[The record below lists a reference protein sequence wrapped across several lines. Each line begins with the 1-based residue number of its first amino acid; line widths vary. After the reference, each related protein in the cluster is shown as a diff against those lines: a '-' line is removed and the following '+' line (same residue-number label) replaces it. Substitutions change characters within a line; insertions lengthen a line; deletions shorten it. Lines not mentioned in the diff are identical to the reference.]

1 MDCNGLPGTEAGETG
16 HVYELDRTTC
26 KRWFGDTGRYG
37 RVGTI
42 GEGSCFFHSLCFAMN
57 KDGYPALT
65 ESDKK
70 KLVHAWRCKTFGD
83 ACTKEAFKKHSK
95 NQTEAAFKT
104 FKKKLCNPTTW
115 ADETMIRF
123 ASELTDTN
131 IVFLD
136 LRNKETYCG
145 LHHDKVLHG
154 TADPVPTIVVAWVNR
169 EHFEPIVRIAD
180 ASGTLHT
187 MFDTDDSMVRHLMGA
202 YKSKCEL

>member
-1 MDCNGLPGTEAGETG
+1 MNKENYAHLTEAE
-16 HVYELDRTTC
+16 
-26 KRWFGDTGRYG
+26 
-37 RVGTI
+37 
-42 GEGSCFFHSLCFAMN
+42 
-57 KDGYPALT
+57 
-65 ESDKK
+65 KK

-83 ACTKEAFKKHSK
+83 ACTKDSFMKHARTSSDS
-95 NQTEAAFKT
+95 AYKT

-123 ASELTDTN
+123 ASELTNTN

-145 LHHDKVLHG
+145 LHNEKVLRG
-154 TADPVPTIVVAWVNR
+154 TTDAVPTIVVAWVNR

-180 ASGTLHT
+180 TSGTLHT
-187 MFDTDDSMVRHLMGA
+187 MFDTDDSMVKHLMGA